1 MPTKILRHGSLSH
14 CLLELPLDNPGIND
28 SKCLLVLLSE
38 FRACVSLRVH
48 STNI

>member
-1 MPTKILRHGSLSH
+1 MPTKILSRGSLSH
-14 CLLELPLDNPGIND
+14 CLLDLPLDKRGVND

-48 STNI
+48 STSI